1 MGAEQLLVSILIFFA
16 LLFIGVGVWSIERR
30 SAAAA
35 RRAQELAKTD
45 SELRRLELLLVF
57 LLEMQALFLNQLG
70 PSFPKGPASAGA
82 VERKRLQR
90 ALSAQLAAVDPY
102 RNKMPNATALADSK
116 DVLKWKE
123 EDLERSIAQVL
134 FLLREVAE
142 RR

>member
-1 MGAEQLLVSILIFFA
+1 MEAELLLVSILIFFA

-35 RRAQELAKTD
+35 RRAKELAKTD

-57 LLEMQALFLNQLG
+57 LLEMQALFLGQLG
-70 PSFPKGPASAGA
+70 PSFPKAPNSAGA
-82 VERKRLQR
+82 VERRRLQR

-102 RNKMPNATALADSK
+102 RNKMPNAIALAESK
-116 DVLKWKE
+116 DVLKWRE

>member
-1 MGAEQLLVSILIFFA
+1 MEAAQVLVSILIFFA
-16 LLFIGVGVWSIERR
+16 LLFIAVGVWSIERR
-30 SAAAA
+30 SAAAT
-35 RRAQELAKTD
+35 RRAQELAKTN

-57 LLEMQALFLNQLG
+57 LLEMQALFLGQLG
-70 PSFPKGPASAGA
+70 PSFPKAPNSAGA
-82 VERKRLQR
+82 VDRRRLQR

-102 RNKMPNATALADSK
+102 RNKMPNAIALAESK
-116 DVLKWKE
+116 DVLKWRE